1 MTDYYEI
8 LEVHPKASSEI
19 IKKAYFTLAKKY
31 HPDVYPD
38 KKFAI
43 KKMAMLNEAYEVLSN
58 PNKRKTY
65 DAQRTGFSGESNQNR
80 QSENTSSTNRDS
92 TENTSKKQ
100 QQQSQNERSF
110 DGLSPLQICIIRA
123 LQLAK
128 ENNETIYDP
137 KNPLT
142 LRRVNGIGFTLLGKK
157 EEDKFSGSYITSYWL
172 TFFWIPIFP
181 FKEYRVLKPDLDS
194 YIIISSRRSS
204 RFKLLE
210 AVMSLIWCIVISL
223 GIISS
228 SSGKKNYQ
236 SPKTPYKTVN
246 KAPAKTVPV
255 KPIPKL
261 TPKKGLVTGYVKGEP
276 IKNNKGYSMIEV
288 DNSKNAAPVYVRIWS
303 LDGTPRPIRCFI
315 IKEGEKFTAKNITP
329 GNYDVRF
336 KYLYEEQDAKAGAKS
351 QPVKIEEKPS
361 PFGDGIQ
368 YTSYS
373 LTLFTVRNG
382 NTRMDEISID
392 EI

>member
-31 HPDVYPD
+31 HPDIYPD

-58 PNKRKTY
+58 PEKRKAY
-65 DAQRTGFSGESNQNR
+65 DAQRNGFSSESNQNGN
-80 QSENTSSTNRDS
+80 SEKAYSSRRNS
-92 TENTSKKQ
+92 TENTSKKHQ
-100 QQQSQNERSF
+100 QQYQNESSF

-137 KNPLT
+137 NSPLT

-172 TFFWIPIFP
+172 TFFWIPVFP
-181 FKEYRVLKPDLDS
+181 FKEYRVLKPSLDS
-194 YIIISSRRSS
+194 YIIISSRRSP

-210 AVMSLIWCIVISL
+210 TVMSIIWCVIIAL
-223 GIISS
+223 GVISS
-228 SSGKKNYQ
+228 SSSKKNYQ
-236 SPKTPYKTVN
+236 PPKAPYKATN
-246 KAPAKTVPV
+246 KAPAKAAPV
-255 KPIPKL
+255 KPISKL
-261 TPKKGLVTGYVKGEP
+261 TPKKGVVTGYVKGEP

-288 DNSKNAAPVYVRIWS
+288 DNSKNIAPVYVRIWS
-303 LDGTPRPIRCFI
+303 LDGTPKPIRCFI
-315 IKEGEKFTAKNITP
+315 IKEGEKFTAKNINP
-329 GNYDVRF
+329 GKYDVRF
-336 KYLYEEQDAKAGAKS
+336 KYLYEEQDAKVGAKS
-351 QPVKIEEKPS
+351 KPVIIEETQEYQ
-361 PFGDGIQ
+361 GVR
-368 YTSYS
+368 YTRYS
-373 LTLFTVRNG
+373 LTLFAVRNG
-382 NTRMDEISID
+382 NTQMDEISID